1 MQVVEVILREY
12 LKEITAVPV
21 YLEEPE
27 KPPKEYIIIDKLG
40 SGEDNLISSASVA
53 IQSYSDSLYG
63 AAWLNRQV
71 KTAMRNIVALDTVAA
86 AKLNSDYN
94 YTDTQTKRYRYQAV
108 YNITYYDQEGL

>member
-1 MQVVEVILREY
+1 MIEVILKDY
-12 LKEITAVPV
+12 LSEVVNVPV

-27 KPPKEYIIIDKLG
+27 KPPKEYLIIDKLG

-71 KTAMRNIVALDTVAA
+71 KAAMRNIVALDAVAA

-108 YNITYYDQEGL
+108 YNITYYDQEGV

>member
-1 MQVVEVILREY
+1 MIEVILKDY
-12 LKEITAVPV
+12 LSEVVNVPV

-40 SGEDNLISSASVA
+40 SSESDFLSSASIA
-53 IQSYSDSLYG
+53 IQSYSGSLYG

-71 KTAMRNIVALDTVAA
+71 KAAMKHIIALDSVSA

-108 YNITYYDQEGL
+108 YSITYYEE